1 MDPVM
6 KRLLDAGEYATAAQQ
21 GLDDPTP
28 GYEIDLLCSPSDRGY
43 VSLWSGLQMCAEA
56 VGEATVSLRGLR
68 QSEVELP
75 ASIMTMARLALV
87 NANRVAYVLTP
98 PDPSE
103 RDRRARAV
111 LAADVASFERAAKT
125 AAGFTDLARLRDA
138 AAGMKTAVEEDRRD
152 LELPPGVGDTTISK
166 NGPMNVGVILAAAF
180 AQQDLPASERV
191 ARDRLPQNTAE
202 AVQWIWNVASG
213 FAHGY
218 SWPRVA
224 DTMTDLWHNITTAM
238 FYAGAV
244 MKLLHLAHQTSR
256 QEWSQ
261 LMADHAQ
268 AGDC

>member
-1 MDPVM
+1 MDPVI
-6 KRLLDAGEYATAAQQ
+6 KRLLDAGEHATAAQQ
-21 GLDDPTP
+21 GFDHPTP
-28 GYEIDLLCSPSDRGY
+28 DSEIDLLCTPSEGGY
-43 VSLWSGLQMCAEA
+43 VSLRSGLQLCAEA
-56 VGEATVSLRGLR
+56 VGEATAVLRALR
-68 QSEVELP
+68 HTDPELP

-98 PDPSE
+98 SDPSE
-103 RDRRARAV
+103 RDQRARAV
-111 LAADVASFERAAKT
+111 LAADVWSFEKAAKT
-125 AAGFTDLARLRDA
+125 AAGFTDLGTLRDA
-138 AAGMKTAVEEDRRD
+138 AAGMKAAVAEDRRN
-152 LELPPGVGDTTISK
+152 LELPRGVNDTTISK
-166 NGPMNVGVILAAAF
+166 NGPMNVGMIIAAAF
-180 AQQDLPASERV
+180 AQQDLPASELS

-244 MKLLHLAHQTSR
+244 MKLIHLAHQTSR

-268 AGDC
+268 AGD

>member
-6 KRLLDAGEYATAAQQ
+6 KRLLAAGEHATAAQR

-28 GYEIDLLCSPSDRGY
+28 DSEIDLLCAPSNDGY
-43 VSLWSGLQMCAEA
+43 VSLRSGLQLCAEA
-56 VGEATVSLRGLR
+56 VGEAAAVLRALR
-68 QSEVELP
+68 HTDPELP
-75 ASIMTMARLALV
+75 ASIMTMVRLALV

-98 PDPSE
+98 PDPAE
-103 RDRRARAV
+103 RDQRALAV
-111 LAADVASFERAAKT
+111 LAADVGSFERAAKT
-125 AAGFTDLARLRDA
+125 AAGFTDLASLRDA
-138 AAGMKTAVEEDRRD
+138 AAAMQIAAAEDRRD
-152 LELPPGVGDTTISK
+152 LELPRGVTDTTISK
-166 NGPMNVGVILAAAF
+166 NGPMNVGVMVAAAF
-180 AQQDLPASERV
+180 DQQDLPASEWA

-224 DTMTDLWHNITTAM
+224 DTTVDLWENVSTAM

-244 MKLLHLAHQTSR
+244 MHLLHLAHQTSR
-256 QEWSQ
+256 PKWSQ

-268 AGDC
+268 AGD

>member
-1 MDPVM
+1 MDSVT
-6 KRLLDAGEYATAAQQ
+6 KRLLEAGQHATAALH
-21 GLDDPTP
+21 GLGDSVA
-28 GYEIDLLCSPSDRGY
+28 GSEIDLLCTPSDGGY
-43 VSLWSGLQMCAEA
+43 VSLWSGLQICAEA

-68 QSEVELP
+68 QVEAELP
-75 ASIMTMARLALV
+75 ASIMTMTRLALV

-103 RDRRARAV
+103 RDQRALKV
-111 LAADVASFERAAKT
+111 LAADVESFEKATKA
-125 AAGFTDLARLRDA
+125 AAGFTDLDTLRDA
-138 AAGMKTAVEEDRRD
+138 AAGMRTAVVEDRRN
-152 LELPPGVGDTTISK
+152 LGLQQKVSDTMISK
-166 NGPMNVGVILAAAF
+166 DGPRDVGMIIAAAF
-180 AQQDLPASERV
+180 SQQDLPASELA

-224 DTMTDLWHNITTAM
+224 DTLVDLWHNVSTAM

-244 MKLLHLAHQTSR
+244 MSLLHLAHQTSR

-268 AGDC
+268 AGD

>member
-6 KRLLDAGEYATAAQQ
+6 KRLLAAGEHATAAQR

-28 GYEIDLLCSPSDRGY
+28 DCEIDLLCTPSDKGY
-43 VSLWSGLQMCAEA
+43 VSLWSGLHLCAEA
-56 VGEATVSLRGLR
+56 VGEATVLLRGLR
-68 QSEVELP
+68 QTGLELP

-98 PDPSE
+98 PDPAE
-103 RDRRARAV
+103 RDQRALAV
-111 LAADVASFERAAKT
+111 LAADVESFERAAK
-125 AAGFTDLARLRDA
+125 AAAEFTDLVTLRDA
-138 AAGMKTAVEEDRRD
+138 AAGMQAAVAEDRRD
-152 LELPPGVGDTTISK
+152 LELPRGVKDTTISK
-166 NGPMNVGVILAAAF
+166 NGPMNVGVMIAAAF
-180 AQQDLPASERV
+180 DQQDLPASERA

-224 DTMTDLWHNITTAM
+224 DTTVDLWENVSTAM

-244 MKLLHLAHQTSR
+244 MNLLHLAHHTSR

-261 LMADHAQ
+261 LMADHAR
-268 AGDC
+268 AGD